1 MKKLTA
7 ILFVCLC
14 CTVFGAKAQEVPG
27 GALIKD
33 TLRTVVDVP
42 SGQALRGYRFSLLG
56 APVLTLNFEEVIM
69 TLKLDSESGEG
80 DLVVESGELEDVVM
94 LK

>member
-1 MKKLTA
+1 M
-7 ILFVCLC
+7 
-14 CTVFGAKAQEVPG
+14 
-27 GALIKD
+27 
-33 TLRTVVDVP
+33 P
-42 SGQALRGYRFSLLG
+42 SGQALRGYR
-56 APVLTLNFEEVIM
+56 APVLTLNFEEVTM